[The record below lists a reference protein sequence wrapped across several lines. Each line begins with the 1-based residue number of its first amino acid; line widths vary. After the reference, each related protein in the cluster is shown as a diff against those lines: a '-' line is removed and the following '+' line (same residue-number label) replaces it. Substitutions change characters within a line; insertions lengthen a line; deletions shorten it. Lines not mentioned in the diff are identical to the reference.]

1 MASPTGL
8 LTSIATRGMGR
19 AFRHRDFTLFALSG
33 WIANSGMWLQRIGV
47 QWLTWEIT
55 GSYGWLGAM
64 AFADAAA
71 IMIFLPIFGTLADRG
86 DRLVLSRIAQA
97 LLMALSLALAAL
109 TLAGLINIWGL
120 LAFMALH
127 GVFEGFWTPLRM
139 SITPNLVPRE
149 DMPSAIGIGSL
160 FFNLAQFI
168 GPAAAGI
175 LIAVFADRQIGI
187 GVLFVITTVSFFGYL
202 VVLFLI
208 RLRQDETK
216 AGPRGSFLADFR
228 DGVVYVARM
237 RGLAWFMALML
248 VTTVIMRAF
257 RELLAGYADG
267 QFQAGPE
274 GLAMLTSAIGVGAVA
289 GSLFVANY
297 KSTAGLTRLVFGSF
311 ALAIVMQTGFAL
323 ASTFWFALICTAG
336 LGVTVA
342 VGGIGSQ
349 ILVQSAIRGDMRGRV
364 RSLWSIIVRG
374 GPAIGAWAIGTFTDI
389 WDFQLVMII
398 ATAIY
403 LLFYLAML
411 PKAPIIAATLELA
424 PEGRPRN

>member
-1 MASPTGL
+1 MTTAAAIF
-8 LTSIATRGMGR
+8 TSLVTSGMGR

-33 WIANSGMWLQRIGV
+33 WLANSGMWLQRIGV

-71 IMIFLPIFGTLADRG
+71 IMIFLPISGTLADRG
-86 DRLVLSRIAQA
+86 NRLVLSRIAQF
-97 LLMALSLALAAL
+97 LLMGLSLSLAAA
-109 TLAGLINIWGL
+109 TLAGVINIWGL

-127 GVFEGFWTPLRM
+127 GVFEGLWTPLRM

-175 LIAVFADRQIGI
+175 LIAIFADRQIGI

-202 VVLFLI
+202 VVLFI
-208 RLRQDETK
+208 IKLRQDETK

-228 DGVVYVARM
+228 DGVIYVARM

-274 GLAMLTSAIGVGAVA
+274 GLAMLTSAIGIGAVV
-289 GSLFVANY
+289 GSIFVANY
-297 KSTAGLTRLVFGSF
+297 KSSAGMTRLVFWSF

-323 ASTFWFALICTAG
+323 APTFWFALICTAG

-342 VGGIGSQ
+342 IGGIGSQ
-349 ILVQSAIRGDMRGRV
+349 ILVQSAIHGEMRGRV
-364 RSLWSIIVRG
+364 MSLWSIIVRG
-374 GPAIGAWAIGTFTDI
+374 GPAVGAWIIGTFTDI
-389 WDFQLVMII
+389 WDFQLVMIV
-398 ATAIY
+398 ATAAY
-403 LLFYLAML
+403 LVFFLAML
-411 PKAPIIAATLELA
+411 PKKAVITATLEST
-424 PEGRPRN
+424 PEDRA